1 MCLMM
6 KRARELEGASSRL
19 RRPAGAGQPATRR
32 YRLSVE
38 AALLLALSAGCASE
52 SLLGVETL
60 DATYWK
66 GCYLDARD
74 ALARPRGWEKRDW
87 LTFTGLVAGTAS
99 LQSGDEWL
107 RREILEA
114 RSTGTDDLA
123 SCGEK
128 LGAIEYLIPGL
139 LVGHGLGWAFD
150 DAKLKE
156 ATLLGTEG
164 VVLSALA
171 TRVLKHTFGRER
183 PFLGTGPDEFNGPSI
198 HEDWDSWPSGHATV
212 AFAVATAFHL
222 EYRKKWVSVLA
233 YSLAA
238 LSGWSRMRD
247 DKHWASDVFAGAAV
261 GIVTTRAVFRAR
273 KERER

>member
-1 MCLMM
+1 MI
-6 KRARELEGASSRL
+6 RARELEGPSGRHRL
-19 RRPAGAGQPATRR
+19 PAGARRLATRR
-32 YRLSVE
+32 LRLSVE
-38 AALLLALSAGCASE
+38 AALLLALSAGCANE

-60 DATYWK
+60 DAAYWK
-66 GCYLDARD
+66 GYYPDARD
-74 ALARPRGWEKRDW
+74 ALARPRQWEKRDW
-87 LTFTGLVAGTAS
+87 LTFTGLLAGTAAVH
-99 LQSGDEWL
+99 SGDEWI

-114 RSTGTDDLA
+114 QNAGTDDLA
-123 SCGEK
+123 SYGEK

-171 TRVLKHTFGRER
+171 ARVLKHAFGRER
-183 PFLGTGPDEFNGPSI
+183 PFLGTGPDEFNGPTI
-198 HEDWDSWPSGHATV
+198 HEDWDSWPSGHTTV
-212 AFAVATAFHL
+212 AFAAATAFHL
-222 EYRKKWVSVLA
+222 EYRKTWVSVLA

-238 LSGWSRMRD
+238 LSGLSRMHD
-247 DKHWASDVFAGAAV
+247 DRHWASDVFAGAAI

-273 KERER
+273 KERGR

>member
-1 MCLMM
+1 MR
-6 KRARELEGASSRL
+6 RARELEGASGRL
-19 RRPAGAGQPATRR
+19 CRPAGVRQLATRG

-38 AALLLALSAGCASE
+38 AALLLALSAGCATE
-52 SLLGVETL
+52 SLLGVEAP
-60 DATYWK
+60 DAGYWK
-66 GCYLDARD
+66 SYYHDARD

-87 LTFTGLVAGTAS
+87 LTFTGLVAGTAAVY
-99 LQSGDEWL
+99 SGDEWI

-114 RSTGTDDLA
+114 QSSGTEDLA
-123 SCGEK
+123 SYGEK

-139 LVGHGLGWAFD
+139 MLGHGLGLAFD

-171 TRVLKHTFGRER
+171 TRVLKHTFSRER
-183 PFLGTGPDEFNGPSI
+183 PFLGTGADEFNGPTI
-198 HEDWDSWPSGHATV
+198 HEDWDSWPSGHTTV

-238 LSGWSRMRD
+238 LSGLSRMHD
-247 DKHWASDVFAGAAV
+247 DKHWASDVFAGAAI

-273 KERER
+273 KERGR